1 MKILVC
7 VKVSRGEINPFDA
20 SALECALTLSDDVTV
35 VSMGPGS
42 TKDVLLPLTRLGAK
56 VTLVSDCLYAGS
68 DTLATSYIL
77 KNAVNYLGYDLIVC
91 GKQSIDGDTAQVGPM
106 LSRMCSVNLITNV
119 LKAKIQDNKVVAET
133 RQGISTASLPA
144 LITVER
150 SYVLRFPGIFSK
162 LGTVEMLDNSHL
174 CCDKERCGLEGS
186 PTRVIKTYENEKG
199 KRHCKFISMNEL
211 YDLVENLSGEEKS
224 NTESS
229 VQGEK
234 LQSVW
239 AVGKEVLTEAEKIS
253 ENAVLIED
261 TDPESIAERA
271 KKENPYCILWNA
283 DLEGRRNAPIAAA
296 LLNTGLCA
304 DCTFLEVENN
314 ELIMYRPASGGSLYA
329 KIKCLTTPV
338 MATVRTKSESRDIIV
353 SGGKGVADKM
363 DKLTLFAE
371 RIGAQMCASRG
382 LVDMG
387 KAEYEMQVGLTG
399 KTVSPKI
406 YIAVGISGAVHHT
419 SAIEGA
425 DFVIA
430 INPDRNARIFE
441 YADYGIAEEF

>member
-56 VTLVSDCLYAGS
+56 VTLVSDSLYAGS

-133 RQGISTASLPA
+133 RQGAKEASLPA

-162 LGTVEMLDNSHL
+162 LGTVEMLDNLHL
-174 CCDKERCGLEGS
+174 KCDKNRCGLEGS

-211 YDLVENLSGEEKS
+211 YDLVERLAGEEKS

-239 AVGKEVLTEAEKIS
+239 AVGK
-253 ENAVLIED
+253 
-261 TDPESIAERA
+261 
-271 KKENPYCILWNA
+271 
-283 DLEGRRNAPIAAA
+283 
-296 LLNTGLCA
+296 
-304 DCTFLEVENN
+304 
-314 ELIMYRPASGGSLYA
+314 
-329 KIKCLTTPV
+329 
-338 MATVRTKSESRDIIV
+338 
-353 SGGKGVADKM
+353 
-363 DKLTLFAE
+363 
-371 RIGAQMCASRG
+371 
-382 LVDMG
+382 
-387 KAEYEMQVGLTG
+387 
-399 KTVSPKI
+399 
-406 YIAVGISGAVHHT
+406 
-419 SAIEGA
+419 
-425 DFVIA
+425 
-430 INPDRNARIFE
+430 
-441 YADYGIAEEF
+441 